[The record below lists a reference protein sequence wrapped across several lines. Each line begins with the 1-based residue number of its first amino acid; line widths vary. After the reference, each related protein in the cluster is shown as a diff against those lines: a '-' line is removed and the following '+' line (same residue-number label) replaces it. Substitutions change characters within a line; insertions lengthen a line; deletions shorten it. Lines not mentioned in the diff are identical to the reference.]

1 MLVDLKIKVKLKYI
15 VPKEKQLIINN
26 FDSYGEIEVDV
37 PVKELMEK
45 IGMTAHEYRK
55 KEPLIQKK
63 ATQLEL
69 PFNYNYNQMSEK
81 NHFDKIFYITQT
93 AQFAL

>member
-15 VPKEKQLIINN
+15 VPKEKQLLINN
-26 FDSYGEIEVDV
+26 FDSYGEMEVDV
-37 PVKELMEK
+37 PVKDLKEK
-45 IGMTAHEYRK
+45 IGMTAQEYRK
-55 KEPLIQKK
+55 KEPLIQKR

-69 PFNYNYNQMSEK
+69 PFNYKYNQKSDK
-81 NHFDKIFYITQT
+81 NHFDKVFDITQT